1 MTPETP
7 AGAGRR
13 LRLGDMPWQAT
24 LPAAA
29 ALFLGLGALWSVRD
43 IARPLGFL
51 VVAIAIAEALA
62 PLVAAL
68 ERRGVPRGVAIVLV
82 FLGLIVALTGVGWL
96 LVPTIM
102 AQASE
107 LVRRLPEFRAI
118 AQRLAQA
125 GHAAIGAQLDAL
137 LGNLARQV
145 GGLLLPLPLQAFAAL
160 INLILLGF
168 LSAYWLMGAPAL
180 ARFALTLLPDARHAA
195 ATDLFRAMGQAMGG
209 YVRGTAIN
217 SALIGVMV
225 GVGLALAGVRYPVIL
240 GTVTML
246 LEPLPV
252 IGPWIAA
259 GPVVLVALLDSPSKA
274 LLALGV
280 YVVLTQVGGQVL
292 TPIIMRRATDIPQ
305 TLVIFA
311 ILAGAAVGGL
321 LGLVVSIPLVA
332 ALRVFVLR
340 VVVPVVRRW
349 TGAEPGAPPVG
360 PARVGPPPA

>member
-1 MTPETP
+1 MDVDAPP
-7 AGAGRR
+7 PPVRMSPVR
-13 LRLGDMPWQAT
+13 MPWRAT
-24 LPAAA
+24 LPFAA
-29 ALFLGLGALWSVRD
+29 ALVLGLGALWALRD
-43 IARPLGFL
+43 LARPLGFL
-51 VVAIAIAEALA
+51 IIAIAVAEALA
-62 PLVAAL
+62 PLVAVL
-68 ERRGVPRGVAIVLV
+68 ERRRMSRGIAVVVVYLAVLV
-82 FLGLIVALTGVGWL
+82 VLIGMGWL
-96 LVPTIM
+96 LVPTIIE
-102 AQASE
+102 QVRE
-107 LVRRLPEFRAI
+107 LVTRAPEFRAL

-125 GHAAIGAQLDAL
+125 GHAMIGAQLDAL
-137 LGNLARQV
+137 VGTLARQA
-145 GGLLLPLPLQAFAAL
+145 GGFLLALPMQAFAAV

-168 LSAYWLMGAPAL
+168 LSAYWLLGSPAL
-180 ARFALTLLPDARHAA
+180 SRFVLTLLPDARHAES
-195 ATDLFRAMGQAMGG
+195 TELFGAMGEAMGG

-217 SALIGVMV
+217 SALIGAMV

-246 LEPLPV
+246 LEPVPV

-259 GPVVLVALLDSPSKA
+259 GPVVLVALLDSPNKA

-280 YVVLTQVGGQVL
+280 YGVLTQVGGQVL

-340 VVVPVVRRW
+340 VLVPVVRRW
-349 TGAEPGAPPVG
+349 TGATPGGATPG
-360 PARVGPPPA
+360 EAR